1 MASLGQLVA
10 GVAHEINT
18 PLGALKSNI
27 DVFIRNHED
36 AKKLYSELD
45 ETETKKKLSRLS
57 AKTEKLGAVSRKATD
72 RISKIVRSLR
82 SFARIDQAVRA
93 TVDMHEGMESTLTLV
108 QHEIKNRIKVHKD
121 YGDLPKITCFPDR
134 LNQVFMNLMVN
145 AIHAI
150 EDKGEI
156 FIRTYQQQDW
166 AVVEIRDTGKGIP
179 REKLPQIFDP
189 GFTTKGVGVGTGLGL
204 SIVYQIVQ
212 DHQGKV
218 EVESEPGKGS
228 TFRVFLPVK

>member
-1 MASLGQLVA
+1 MLFMTIS
-10 GVAHEINT
+10 
-18 PLGALKSNI
+18 AL
-27 DVFIRNHED
+27 IR
-36 AKKLYSELD
+36 YSICNGL
-45 ETETKKKLSRLS
+45 LHFFSR
-57 AKTEKLGAVSRKATD
+57 
-72 RISKIVRSLR
+72 
-82 SFARIDQAVRA
+82 
-93 TVDMHEGMESTLTLV
+93 
-108 QHEIKNRIKVHKD
+108 NRIKVHKD

-179 REKLPQIFDP
+179 REKLPHIFDP

-204 SIVYQIVQ
+204 SIVYQIVK
-212 DHQGKV
+212 DHQGNV
-218 EVESEPGKGS
+218 EVDSEPGKGS
-228 TFRVFLPVK
+228 TFRVYLPVK